1 MPQNLRSSDDLTRN
15 LLAVLFIGALIV
27 FTAWIMRPFLSALL
41 WATMIVIST
50 WPLLLHLQ
58 ARLGGRRGL
67 ATAIMTVALLLIL
80 LVPLSLSIGALIGNI
95 DSVVAWAKALAQ
107 FKIPPP
113 PYWVVHIPIE
123 GPKLSAEWQ
132 QLSDGGPG
140 ALSTRV
146 VPYAGR
152 FVEWFARQMGS
163 MGAMIVQF
171 LLTVV
176 ISAILYSNGEVAA
189 SGIRKFASRLA
200 GAHGDRAAIL
210 AGGTIRGVA
219 IGVVV
224 TAVVQALIAGIGFAV
239 ASVPAAALLTGAC
252 LILCIAQLGPVL
264 VMLPAVI
271 WKFYTGDILWGCVL
285 LAFMVVAGTIDN
297 VLRPI
302 LIRKG
307 ADLPLLLIFAGV
319 IGGIVSFGIMGIFV
333 GPVVLAVSYALLK
346 EWVED
351 KPPTEE
357 KPVTAFTEAP
367 SQVAEEAPSQV

>member
-1 MPQNLRSSDDLTRN
+1 MSENLRSSDDLTRT
-15 LLAVLFIGALIV
+15 LLAVLFIGALILS
-27 FTAWIMRPFLSALL
+27 TAWIMRPFVSALL

-50 WPLLLHLQ
+50 WPLLLNLQ

-67 ATAIMTVALLLIL
+67 ATAVMTVALLLIL

-95 DSVVAWAKALAQ
+95 DSVVAWAKALAL
-107 FKIPPP
+107 FRVPPP
-113 PYWVVHIPIE
+113 PYWVAHIPVE
-123 GPKLSAEWQ
+123 GPKLSSEWQ
-132 QLSDGGPG
+132 QLSQQGPG

-152 FVEWFARQMGS
+152 FVGWSAKQMGS
-163 MGAMIVQF
+163 MGAMVGQF

-176 ISAILYSNGEVAA
+176 ISAILYANGEAAA

-200 GAHGDRAAIL
+200 GEHGDRAAIL
-210 AGGTIRGVA
+210 AAGTIRGVA

-224 TAVVQALIAGIGFAV
+224 TAVIQSLIAGIGLAV
-239 ASVPAAALLTGAC
+239 ASVPAAALLTAVC
-252 LILCIAQLGPVL
+252 LIFCLAQLGPVL
-264 VMLPAVI
+264 VLLPVII
-271 WKFYTGDILWGCVL
+271 WKFYSGDILWGCVL
-285 LAFMVVAGTIDN
+285 LAFMLVAGTIDN

-333 GPVVLAVSYALLK
+333 GPVILAVTYALLK

-351 KPPTEE
+351 KSPAEQD
-357 KPVTAFTEAP
+357 PVPDFVAEVT
-367 SQVAEEAPSQV
+367 SQV